1 MAHEV
6 YQREDGTLGV
16 RIPDTVWNA
25 FEEGEK
31 AEDMVIDTPLCQTG
45 TDTFQ

>member
-16 RIPDTVWNA
+16 RIRKLY
-25 FEEGEK
+25 GMHLIK
-31 AEDMVIDTPLCQTG
+31 KKRQKIL
-45 TDTFQ
+45 